1 MVDPNEKNTIE
12 EVCYSKVLV
21 MTEDFYMVYD
31 QVIIVENLEIKENNS
46 NVVEQDV

>member
-1 MVDPNEKNTIE
+1 
-12 EVCYSKVLV
+12 